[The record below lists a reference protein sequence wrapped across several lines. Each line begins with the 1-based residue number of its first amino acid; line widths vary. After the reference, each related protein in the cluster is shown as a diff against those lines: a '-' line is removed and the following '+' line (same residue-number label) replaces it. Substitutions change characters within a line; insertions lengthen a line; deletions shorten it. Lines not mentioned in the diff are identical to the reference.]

1 MSQNRSLILLLPAV
15 FLAGSALAM
24 SRGVGHPAPVEAARP
39 PQYHVVG
46 AARLVPAA
54 GPDSRVHRPLGVAQ
68 QGEEVASLDFEDPAF
83 PPGDWTLL
91 DNVNGK
97 TGRESRHAWSRQTC
111 ERDAATG
118 GEASAWCSGGGLD
131 GAKNACGENIGLG
144 TEPWL
149 QHPGFD
155 ISAYPAGIQIDLMAM
170 LDTPVGKRVLYV
182 CAAPEGSTNF
192 DCATLALPNE
202 QLRARWLTLQTPIY
216 LANTAGLSTVQV
228 AFVFNDK
235 DGAGDYPGIF
245 IDNVR
250 IEGLSEPPATAEASP
265 TTTRRPTSTRT
276 PTRVRF
282 TATPTARPTQ
292 SKLRAYLPFL
302 SMNKVGIEDHWIGIT
317 FGSEIGDEN
326 HVANPGKQFQFG
338 TMSLCGEIA
347 WGGFSPST
355 ELRWQWYRRVNGV
368 FEEIPSAT
376 LNGSVVVSD
385 EPEHFVS
392 ANCLAAVEDGAPAPL
407 PVNDY
412 KLSVFIEPET
422 SAFNSETVA
431 ITDEVP
437 PGKTPIG
444 PRPTAG
450 PTGRPS
456 ATPKATPGGEHCQ
469 NVDNAD
475 FERGPSTGWS
485 LRTNVDPPNDTV
497 ERVIR
502 LSSDVIQTP
511 PEQLGEY
518 LAVLG
523 GGENVQ
529 DNLLSS
535 EFPLPE
541 ASEIVSATLNF
552 DFLMFTDETRD
563 GTNDD
568 VAVGFFMNQDGQAVA
583 IPGTGISEENID
595 PSRIYT
601 LRDPVD
607 VVSLVTKRDGWT
619 SAQLGFQ
626 SANSD
631 ADVSFHVFDNIVFA
645 LCTRSLLGLPVG
657 WSARVPLGGAFSL
670 PSQVQRQMIH
680 VDLLSGAGKVRM
692 NPAYQR

>member
-1 MSQNRSLILLLPAV
+1 MPRNRSVSLFLPLV
-15 FLAGSALAM
+15 FLAGVALAL
-24 SRGVGHPAPVEAARP
+24 SRGVAQPARVEAARP
-39 PQYHVVG
+39 PQYHVIG
-46 AARLVPAA
+46 EARLVPAR
-54 GPDSRVHRPLGVAQ
+54 GPASGVSRPLGVAQ

-111 ERDAATG
+111 ERDGATG

-170 LDTPVGKRVLYV
+170 LDTPVGRPVLYV

-192 DCATLALPNE
+192 QCATLGLPNE
-202 QLRARWLTLQTPIY
+202 QLRARWLTLQAPIY
-216 LANTAGLSTVQV
+216 LPDTAGMSTVQV
-228 AFVFNDK
+228 AFVFHDK

-245 IDNVR
+245 LDNIR
-250 IEGLSEPPATAEASP
+250 IEGLTEAPATPEASP
-265 TTTRRPTSTRT
+265 TSTRRPTSTRT

-292 SKLRAYLPFL
+292 SKQRAYLPFL
-302 SMNKVGIEDHWIGIT
+302 SMNKEGYEPRWIGVT
-317 FGSEIGDEN
+317 LGSGIGDQN
-326 HVANPGKQFQFG
+326 HVSNPGKQFQFG
-338 TMSLCGEIA
+338 TMSLCGEVA
-347 WGGFSPST
+347 WGGFSPSA
-355 ELRWQWYRRVNGV
+355 ELRWQWYRRINGV

-376 LNGSVVVSD
+376 LNGSVVVGD
-385 EPEHFVS
+385 EPENFVS
-392 ANCLAAVEDGAPAPL
+392 TLCLATVEDGMPAPL

-412 KLSVFIEPET
+412 KLAVFIEPET
-422 SAFNSETVA
+422 SAFTSETAA
-431 ITDEVP
+431 ITDDVP

-456 ATPKATPGGEHCQ
+456 PTAKATPGGEHCQ

-485 LRTNVDPPNDTV
+485 LRTNVDAPNDTV

-502 LSSDVIQTP
+502 LSADVIQNP
-511 PEQLGEY
+511 PAQLGEY

-568 VAVGFFMNQDGQAVA
+568 IAVGFFMNQDGQAVA

-595 PSRIYT
+595 PDRIYT
-601 LRDPVD
+601 LQDPVD
-607 VVSLVTKRDGWT
+607 VASLITKRDGWT

-626 SANSD
+626 SANS
-631 ADVSFHVFDNIVFA
+631 AAAVSYHVFDNVEFA
-645 LCTRSLLGLPVG
+645 LCTRSLFGLPVG
-657 WSARVPLGGAFSL
+657 WSARVPLVGPFALPMRTQRYLIHLDQLAGG
-670 PSQVQRQMIH
+670 P
-680 VDLLSGAGKVRM
+680 GVRI
-692 NPAYQR
+692 NPTIRR